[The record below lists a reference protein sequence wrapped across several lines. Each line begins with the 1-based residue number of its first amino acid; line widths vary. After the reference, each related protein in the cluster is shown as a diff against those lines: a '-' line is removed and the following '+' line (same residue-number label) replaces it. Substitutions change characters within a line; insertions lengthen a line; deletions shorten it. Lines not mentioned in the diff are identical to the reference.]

1 MGEMMESQ
9 LTGAETRRCDICGK
23 LFPTQE
29 DLSKHLGD
37 EQPDDSLG
45 NMLT

>member
-9 LTGAETRRCDICGK
+9 LTGGETGHCDICGK
-23 LFPTQE
+23 LFPTEE
-29 DLSKHLGD
+29 DLSKHLAD
-37 EQPDDSLG
+37 EHPDDTLG